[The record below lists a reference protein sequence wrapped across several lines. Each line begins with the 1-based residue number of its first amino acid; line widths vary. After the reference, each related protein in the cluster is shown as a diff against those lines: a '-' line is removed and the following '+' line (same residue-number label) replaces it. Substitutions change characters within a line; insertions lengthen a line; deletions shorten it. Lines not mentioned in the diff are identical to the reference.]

1 MHIVILGAGAIGS
14 VYGAKLSK
22 CHDVTLVGGAEHV
35 DAIQRRGL
43 RMEGLLSETLHL
55 PAVTRLNR
63 IEPGTLILLTT
74 KVNNNVAAIEPIVA
88 MLPDG
93 VTILCVQNGLYSE
106 NLVKDV
112 VKDRALVLRAITQ
125 VGGVLVRPGV
135 VDNTVAGY
143 TLIEQHPQS
152 PRIAAVLTE
161 AGLDGRVIPDIKK
174 EMWRKAVFNCV
185 INPVTSLLGCEVG
198 GIVDPRLN
206 SLKLQIIDECLAVA
220 RADGVTFED
229 VSAAADGANAEDF
242 AALIDRVFAGARTIA
257 SMRQDLM
264 KGRKTEIDHMNGAV
278 AKLGAQYGLACPV
291 NAALT
296 TMIKYLES
304 RQQPGKSKD
313 DSSSSDL
320 L

>member
-1 MHIVILGAGAIGS
+1 
-14 VYGAKLSK
+14 
-22 CHDVTLVGGAEHV
+22 
-35 DAIQRRGL
+35 
-43 RMEGLLSETLHL
+43 
-55 PAVTRLNR
+55 
-63 IEPGTLILLTT
+63 LILLTT

-278 AKLGAQYGLACPV
+278 AELGMKYGIATPV
-291 NAALT
+291 NAAMT
-296 TMIKYLES
+296 TLIRYLEA
-304 RQQPGKSKD
+304 RQSG
-313 DSSSSDL
+313 
-320 L
+320 

>member
-1 MHIVILGAGAIGS
+1 MNIAIVGAGAIGS

-22 CHDVTLVGGAEHV
+22 FHDVMLVGGAAHV
-35 DAIQRRGL
+35 EAIQRSGL
-43 RMEGLLSETLHL
+43 VIEGLLSETLHL
-55 PAVTRLNR
+55 PACTRLNH

-74 KVNNNVAAIEPIVA
+74 KVNNNVAAIEPIVPL
-88 MLPDG
+88 LPEG

-106 NLVKDV
+106 NLVKDL

-135 VDNTVAGY
+135 VDHTVAGY

-152 PRIAAVLTE
+152 PAIAAVLSE
-161 AGLDGRVIPDIKK
+161 AGLDGRIIPDIKK

-185 INPVTSLLGCEVG
+185 INPTTSLLGCEVG
-198 GIVDPRLN
+198 GIVDPQLN
-206 SLKLQIIDECLAVA
+206 SLKRQIIDECLAVA
-220 RADGVTFED
+220 RAEGVTFED
-229 VSAAADGANAEDF
+229 LSTEAHSAKVEDF
-242 AALIDRVFAGARTIA
+242 LALIDRVFAGARTIA

-278 AKLGAQYGLACPV
+278 ARLGEQYGLPCPV
-291 NAALT
+291 NAAMT

-304 RQQPGKSKD
+304 TQEVKRSEGF
-313 DSSSSDL
+313 
-320 L
+320 